1 MLHLPRSSPFAEATA
16 GQGHRGGF
24 LFIGPDLA
32 EGERVG
38 VKSTDFEGGVGLP
51 KKVKFP
57 TGRQNFLIIYK
68 NNS

>member
-1 MLHLPRSSPFAEATA
+1 MKLAVFGIQVATLLIENLTLITQLSGINADFAEKAA
-16 GQGHRGGF
+16 
-24 LFIGPDLA
+24 
-32 EGERVG
+32 
-38 VKSTDFEGGVGLP
+38 KSTDFEGGVGLP